1 MQGTRRRG
9 DPLDADPLDSRLRLA
24 PAGQERGDEDARLVD
39 LVGLEERAGQVRAA
53 LEQQR
58 LDLAGAQLV
67 DLAFP
72 FTLYGQGPFIAQG
85 IPAVTLTSADARPP
99 PPGADT
105 LAALNTARLDEL
117 GRSAQ
122 ILLGSLDSAADVT
135 RGTESYV
142 WVGSRLIRGWTIQFL
157 FLTALLPFLAAV
169 VDLFARCRR
178 RHIAL
183 RPALRSLASRLGVWA
198 WVGALFALFALL
210 GILSRGEARPI
221 APDTQAAGDWAVAAL
236 FALAGLSLLGWLVA
250 RPQLVPRRS
259 VTRPEELGGHLAAML
274 VLGIVALVVA
284 AQNPFALLFV
294 LPSVHAWL
302 WLPHASDRGR
312 PAALAV
318 YALGFA
324 GPLILL
330 ASFAFRF
337 QMGLDALWYVLALT
351 SVGYVPVPLVFASL
365 AWGAVAAQAGALA
378 TGRYAPYPAAHER
391 PKRGPVR
398 ESIRQ
403 VILLTRRLRS
413 ERVRATEP
421 VEEAEA
427 LEE

>member
-1 MQGTRRRG
+1 
-9 DPLDADPLDSRLRLA
+9 
-24 PAGQERGDEDARLVD
+24 
-39 LVGLEERAGQVRAA
+39 
-53 LEQQR
+53 
-58 LDLAGAQLV
+58 
-67 DLAFP
+67 
-72 FTLYGQGPFIAQG
+72 
-85 IPAVTLTSADARPP
+85 
-99 PPGADT
+99 
-105 LAALNTARLDEL
+105 
-117 GRSAQ
+117 
-122 ILLGSLDSAADVT
+122 
-135 RGTESYV
+135 
-142 WVGSRLIRGWTIQFL
+142 
-157 FLTALLPFLAAV
+157 
-169 VDLFARCRR
+169 
-178 RHIAL
+178 
-183 RPALRSLASRLGVWA
+183 
-198 WVGALFALFALL
+198 VGALFALFALL
-210 GILSRGEARPI
+210 GILTRGEARPI
-221 APDTQAAGDWAVAAL
+221 APDTQAAGDWPVAAL

-259 VTRPEELGGHLAAML
+259 ATRPEQLGGHLAAML

-330 ASFAFRF
+330 VSFAFRF

-351 SVGYVPVPLVFASL
+351 SVGFVPVPLVFAFL

-413 ERVRATEP
+413 ERVRAAEP
-421 VEEAEA
+421 VEEAEV